1 MAEGPRNGFAA
12 YLIARNAAEGSAA
25 LPNRKEP
32 TMTRPDLSPL
42 AALIADCLDMDGEC
56 VAESVAAK
64 IEARY
69 TFEPRK
75 QPPDKRIGELCR
87 LAGPVLPGSVSID
100 DTNAGATFV
109 RILADEG
116 FEIRRIEG
124 GQS

>member
-1 MAEGPRNGFAA
+1 
-12 YLIARNAAEGSAA
+12 
-25 LPNRKEP
+25 
-32 TMTRPDLSPL
+32 MTRPDLSPL
-42 AALIADCLDMDGEC
+42 AALIADCLDMDGEY
-56 VAESVAAK
+56 VAESTAKK
-64 IEARY
+64 IESRY
-69 TFEPRK
+69 ELTERSNPGY
-75 QPPDKRIGELCR
+75 KRIGELCR